1 VSCGACNS
9 PSRDHDSARSLC
21 LDALRGFDIFSA
33 VNQPDPIH
41 PTLDPVQ
48 RALRR
53 VLVGVALLALTLA
66 PAQAAMR
73 VTEHA
78 GEWTL
83 ENRQLQVLVRPGSGT
98 IFARDRASGQEWI
111 QTAAA
116 NGKAMPAFRN
126 VRRIEQPTPRLALE
140 MSVEPGSTNPLSLTL
155 SLPARGADL
164 FVEVDLPDRHVKIGN
179 LFVLE
184 PFVSAST
191 NLGLVVADYA
201 NGHLYPLNEKP
212 PHTWFNLYQIDLPWV
227 GVCDLSSGAGYALI
241 VETDDD
247 ACIRLVKTEREG
259 REVWGPQAGFQSSHR
274 EFRYP
279 RKFFYHFASEGG
291 YVALAKRFREFAREQ
306 GLLVTFREKLKQ
318 NPNIARVF
326 GAPDVWGDGS
336 LKFARDAKAAGI
348 EKMLIHGRASAE
360 DMKAINDLG
369 YLASNYDIY
378 ADMLQVEA
386 GKDIDSHHGQVPA
399 DVVLK
404 EDGERMKAWLTWDKQ
419 QYMKRCPAV
428 AVNTAHVVIPKD
440 LAQRPFL
447 GRFIDVATAEELYE
461 CYDPAHPLTRSGKR
475 QASAELLGYTRS
487 LGLVTGGEHG
497 RYWAVPQLDYI
508 EGMMSGGSY
517 SWPAGWLLRP
527 KSKDQ
532 EFDNPYGGKFDK
544 WANYEKWG
552 IGHATRVPLWELV
565 FHDCIVS
572 TWYWGDSSEF
582 LLQAAPEVT
591 PRKDAFNIL
600 YGTIPMFWANR
611 EGGWRADREL
621 CLRTYR
627 NTCKLH
633 EAIAGTEML
642 SHEFV
647 TSDRAVQRTKF
658 SDGTEVIVNFGP
670 TPFEAKLGRRKH
682 LLPQN
687 GFAVKGPK
695 IEQSLALVDG
705 KAVTTIRTKTF
716 QFTETRP

>member
-1 VSCGACNS
+1 MKMPLLPCGFFL
-9 PSRDHDSARSLC
+9 RLTLIGSL
-21 LDALRGFDIFSA
+21 A
-33 VNQPDPIH
+33 P
-41 PTLDPVQ
+41 
-48 RALRR
+48 
-53 VLVGVALLALTLA
+53 LALN
-66 PAQAAMR
+66 AAVR
-73 VTEHA
+73 VAEDN

-83 ENRQLQVLVRPGSGT
+83 ENRHLRVIVRPMSGT
-98 IFARDRASGQEWI
+98 ILVRDRSSGREWV
-111 QTAAA
+111 QSPAADA
-116 NGKAMPAFRN
+116 KSMPVFRN
-126 VRRIEQPTPRLALE
+126 ARRIPQPGPGLAFDVPL
-140 MSVEPGSTNPLSLTL
+140 EPGATNSLSVSLTL
-155 SLPARGADL
+155 RDRGADL
-164 FVEVDLPDRHVKIGN
+164 FVEVDLPDRHAKIEN

-191 NLGLVVADYA
+191 NPALVVADYS

-212 PHTWFNLYQIDLPWV
+212 PRTWFNLWSIDMPWV
-227 GVCDLSSGAGYALI
+227 GVCDLSDGHGYALI

-247 ACIRLVKTEREG
+247 ACIRLVKSQRDG
-259 REVWGPQAGFQSSHR
+259 REVWAPQVGFQASQR

-279 RKFFYHFASEGG
+279 RRFFYHFASKGG

-306 GLLVTFREKLKQ
+306 GLLVPFGEKLKQ
-318 NPNIARVF
+318 NPNIARLF
-326 GAPDVWGDGS
+326 GAPDLWGDGS
-336 LKFARDAKAAGI
+336 LKFAREAKAAGI

-360 DMKAINDLG
+360 DMRAINDLG
-369 YLASNYDIY
+369 YLTSNYDIY
-378 ADMLQVEA
+378 ADMLQVEP
-386 GKDIDSHHGQVPA
+386 GKEIDGHHGQVPG
-399 DVVLK
+399 DVVLQA
-404 EDGERMKAWLTWDKQ
+404 DGQRMKAWLTWDKQ

-428 AVNTAHVVIPKD
+428 AVNTARVVIPKD
-440 LAQRPFL
+440 LAQRPFV

-461 CYDPAHPLTRSGKR
+461 CFDPAHPLTRGGKR
-475 QASAELLGYTRS
+475 QASTGLLAYTRS

-532 EFDNPYGGKFDK
+532 EFDNPYGGKFGK
-544 WANYEKWG
+544 WADYEKWG
-552 IGHATRVPLWELV
+552 IGHQHRVPLWELV

-591 PRKDAFNIL
+591 PKKDAFNVL

-621 CLRTYR
+621 CLRSYR

-633 EAIAGTEML
+633 EVIAGTEML
-642 SHEFV
+642 SHGFV
-647 TSDRAVQRTKF
+647 TPDRAVQRTKF
-658 SDGTEVIVNFGP
+658 SDGTEVVVNFGAV
-670 TPFEAKLGRRKH
+670 PFEAKLGRRKY

-705 KAVTTIRTKTF
+705 KVVTTIHTRSYRV
-716 QFTETRP
+716 TEVRP